1 MSPHTNSFFN
11 STYPGQSSEQ
21 TLIDDLVIEQIG
33 IYGLDVLYMPR
44 RHLNLD
50 KLLHESSKAAFELA
64 LPMPMYLKSFSGYD
78 NSMEL
83 LTKFGVRSSDEI
95 TLVMSRSQF
104 TAYYGPY
111 LKSYYNGLNGNP
123 PTDELNPLD
132 GEIATRPKEGDL
144 IYFPFDDGI
153 FEIKYVMFDSP
164 FFQLGRGYVFELQCE
179 KFEYSGESFTT
190 GYDEIDEQQIRPDY
204 YRMEFQTQPE
214 GSTGTF
220 TFNEEVILYD
230 MSADKYL
237 QTEVYKLLQT
247 EKSQSIIFDEE
258 NPSDTRLLPN
268 YELVAESP
276 LQTETPKDIQT
287 EEETTILT
295 EVIRKVFRLYKDPGF
310 LEQVPEVHGR
320 VLEWD
325 KPEGKLIVGD
335 LTNLDP
341 DKEDENK
348 DITENKFD
356 VVLIVGQESGA
367 RYVSIKAEM
376 MEAPFSDNEII
387 QKEFDAIKIV
397 DVADDNPFG
406 FV

>member
-1 MSPHTNSFFN
+1 MSPYTNSFFN

-21 TLIDDLVIEQIG
+21 SLIDDLVIEQIG

-50 KLLHESSKAAFELA
+50 KLLHESSKNAFEMA
-64 LPMPMYLKSFSGYD
+64 MPMPVYLKSFSGYD

-104 TAYYGPY
+104 TSYYGPY
-111 LKSYYNGLNGNP
+111 LKSYYNEINGND
-123 PTDELNPLD
+123 PTDRLNPLD

-179 KFEYSGESFTT
+179 KFEYSGETFNT
-190 GYDEIDEQQIRPDY
+190 GYDEIDELQVRPDY

-214 GSTGTF
+214 NSVGTF
-220 TFNEEVILYD
+220 TFNEEVILYN
-230 MSADKYL
+230 MS
-237 QTEVYKLLQT
+237 E
-247 EKSQSIIFDEE
+247 DEE
-258 NPSDTRLLPN
+258 LMSIAYKT
-268 YELVAESP
+268 
-276 LQTETPKDIQT
+276 LQTETPKDLQT
-287 EEETTILT
+287 EEELSMISD
-295 EVIRKVFRLYKDPGF
+295 VVRKIFRLYKDPGF
-310 LEQVPEVHGR
+310 IERVPEIHGR
-320 VLEWD
+320 VLDWN

-348 DITENKFD
+348 DVTENKFD
-356 VVLIVGQESGA
+356 VVMIVGQESGA
-367 RYVSIKAEM
+367 QYVSIKAEM

-387 QKEFDAIKIV
+387 QKEFDAIKII
-397 DVADDNPFG
+397 DVADDSPFG

>member
-1 MSPHTNSFFN
+1 M
-11 STYPGQSSEQ
+11 
-21 TLIDDLVIEQIG
+21 VIEQIG

-50 KLLHESSKAAFELA
+50 KLLHESSKNAFEMA
-64 LPMPMYLKSFSGYD
+64 MPMPIYLKSFSGYD

-123 PTDELNPLD
+123 PTDRLNPLD

-179 KFEYSGESFTT
+179 KFEYSGETFTT
-190 GYDEIDEQQIRPDY
+190 GYDEIDELQVRPDY

-214 GSTGTF
+214 NSVGTF
-220 TFNEEVILYD
+220 TFNEEVILYN
-230 MSADKYL
+230 MS
-237 QTEVYKLLQT
+237 E
-247 EKSQSIIFDEE
+247 DEE
-258 NPSDTRLLPN
+258 LMS
-268 YELVAESP
+268 VASKA
-276 LQTETPKDIQT
+276 LQTETPQDLQT
-287 EEETTILT
+287 EEESPMIS
-295 EVIRKVFRLYKDPGF
+295 EVVQKIFRLYKDPGF
-310 LEQVPEVHGR
+310 IERVSEIHGR
-320 VLEWD
+320 VLDWN

-341 DKEDENK
+341 DREDENK

-356 VVLIVGQESGA
+356 VVMIVGQESGA
-367 RYVSIKAEM
+367 QYVSIKAEM

-387 QKEFDAIKIV
+387 QKEFDAIKII

>member
-1 MSPHTNSFFN
+1 MSPYTNPFFN

-21 TLIDDLVIEQIG
+21 SLIDDLVIEQIG

-50 KLLHESSKAAFELA
+50 KLLHESSKNAFEMA
-64 LPMPMYLKSFSGYD
+64 MPMPVYLKSFSGYD

-123 PTDELNPLD
+123 PTDRLSPLD

-179 KFEYSGESFTT
+179 KFEYSGETFTT
-190 GYDEIDEQQIRPDY
+190 GYDEIDELQVRPDY
-204 YRMEFQTQPE
+204 YRMEFQTQSE
-214 GSTGTF
+214 NSVGTF
-220 TFNEEVILYD
+220 TFNEEVILYN
-230 MSADKYL
+230 MS
-237 QTEVYKLLQT
+237 E
-247 EKSQSIIFDEE
+247 DEE
-258 NPSDTRLLPN
+258 LMSI
-268 YELVAESP
+268 ASKA
-276 LQTETPKDIQT
+276 LQTETPQDLQT
-287 EEETTILT
+287 EEESPMIS
-295 EVIRKVFRLYKDPGF
+295 EVVQKIFRLYKDPGF
-310 LEQVPEVHGR
+310 IERVSEVHGR
-320 VLEWD
+320 VLDWN

-341 DKEDENK
+341 DREDENK
-348 DITENKFD
+348 DVTENKFD
-356 VVLIVGQESGA
+356 VVMIVGQESGA
-367 RYVSIKAEM
+367 QYVSIKAEM

-387 QKEFDAIKIV
+387 QKEFDAIKII

>member
-1 MSPHTNSFFN
+1 MPHTNPFFN

-21 TLIDDLVIEQIG
+21 SLIDDLVIEQIG
-33 IYGLDVLYMPR
+33 IYGLDVMYMPR

-50 KLLHESSKAAFELA
+50 KLLHESSKNAFEMA
-64 LPMPMYLKSFSGYD
+64 MPMPMYLKSFSGYD

-123 PTDELNPLD
+123 PTDRLNPLD

-179 KFEYSGESFTT
+179 KFEYSGETFNT
-190 GYDEIDEQQIRPDY
+190 GYDEIDELQVRPDY

-214 GSTGTF
+214 NSVGTF
-220 TFNEEVILYD
+220 TFNEEVILYN
-230 MSADKYL
+230 MS
-237 QTEVYKLLQT
+237 E
-247 EKSQSIIFDEE
+247 DEE
-258 NPSDTRLLPN
+258 LMSIAYKT
-268 YELVAESP
+268 
-276 LQTETPKDIQT
+276 LQTETPEDLQT
-287 EEETTILT
+287 EEELSMISDT
-295 EVIRKVFRLYKDPGF
+295 VRKIFRLYKDPGF
-310 LEQVPEVHGR
+310 IERVPEVHGR
-320 VLEWD
+320 VLDWN

-367 RYVSIKAEM
+367 QYVSIKAEM

-387 QKEFDAIKIV
+387 QKEFDAIKII

>member
-1 MSPHTNSFFN
+1 MPHTNPFFN

-21 TLIDDLVIEQIG
+21 SLIDDLVIEQIG

-50 KLLHESSKAAFELA
+50 KLLHESSKNAFEMA
-64 LPMPMYLKSFSGYD
+64 MPMPVYLKSFSGYD

-123 PTDELNPLD
+123 PTDKLNPLD

-179 KFEYSGESFTT
+179 KFEYSGETFTT
-190 GYDEIDEQQIRPDY
+190 GYDEIDELQVRPDY
-204 YRMEFQTQPE
+204 YRMEFQTQ
-214 GSTGTF
+214 SDNFVGTF
-220 TFNEEVILYD
+220 TFNEEVILYN
-230 MSADKYL
+230 MS
-237 QTEVYKLLQT
+237 E
-247 EKSQSIIFDEE
+247 DEE
-258 NPSDTRLLPN
+258 LMSI
-268 YELVAESP
+268 ASKA
-276 LQTETPKDIQT
+276 LQTETPQDLQT
-287 EEETTILT
+287 EEESPMIS
-295 EVIRKVFRLYKDPGF
+295 EVVQKIFRLYKDPGF
-310 LEQVPEVHGR
+310 IERVSEVHGR
-320 VLEWD
+320 VLDWN

-341 DKEDENK
+341 DREDENK
-348 DITENKFD
+348 DVTENKFD
-356 VVLIVGQESGA
+356 VVMIVGQESGA
-367 RYVSIKAEM
+367 QYVSIKAEM
-376 MEAPFSDNEII
+376 MEAPFSDNEVI
-387 QKEFDAIKIV
+387 QKEFDAIKII
-397 DVADDNPFG
+397 DVADDSPFG

>member
-1 MSPHTNSFFN
+1 MSPYTNSFFN

-21 TLIDDLVIEQIG
+21 SLIDDLVIEQIG
-33 IYGLDVLYMPR
+33 IYGLDVMYMPR

-50 KLLHESSKAAFELA
+50 KLLHESSKNAFEMA
-64 LPMPMYLKSFSGYD
+64 MPMPVYLKSFSGYD

-123 PTDELNPLD
+123 PTDKLNPLD

-164 FFQLGRGYVFELQCE
+164 FFQLGKGYVFELQCE
-179 KFEYSGESFTT
+179 KFEYSGETFTT
-190 GYDEIDEQQIRPDY
+190 GYDEIDELQVRPDY

-214 GSTGTF
+214 NSIGTF
-220 TFNEEVILYD
+220 TFNEEVILYN
-230 MSADKYL
+230 MS
-237 QTEVYKLLQT
+237 E
-247 EKSQSIIFDEE
+247 DEE
-258 NPSDTRLLPN
+258 LMSI
-268 YELVAESP
+268 ASKA
-276 LQTETPKDIQT
+276 LQTETPEDLQT
-287 EEETTILT
+287 EEELSMITDVVQKI
-295 EVIRKVFRLYKDPGF
+295 FRLYKDPGF
-310 LEQVPEVHGR
+310 VERVPEVHGR

-348 DITENKFD
+348 DVTENKFD

-367 RYVSIKAEM
+367 QYVSIKAEM
-376 MEAPFSDNEII
+376 MEAPFSDNEVI
-387 QKEFDAIKIV
+387 QKEFDAIKII

>member
-1 MSPHTNSFFN
+1 MPYTNSFFN

-21 TLIDDLVIEQIG
+21 SLIDDLVIEQIG
-33 IYGLDVLYMPR
+33 IYGLDVMYMPR

-50 KLLHESSKAAFELA
+50 KLLHESSKNAFEMA
-64 LPMPMYLKSFSGYD
+64 MPMPVYLKSFSGYD

-111 LKSYYNGLNGNP
+111 LKSYYNEINGND
-123 PTDELNPLD
+123 PTDRLNPLD

-179 KFEYSGESFTT
+179 KFEYSGETFTT
-190 GYDEIDEQQIRPDY
+190 GYDEIDELQVRPDY
-204 YRMEFQTQPE
+204 YRMEFQTQSE
-214 GSTGTF
+214 NSVGTF
-220 TFNEEVILYD
+220 TFNEEVILYN
-230 MSADKYL
+230 MS
-237 QTEVYKLLQT
+237 E
-247 EKSQSIIFDEE
+247 DEE
-258 NPSDTRLLPN
+258 LMS
-268 YELVAESP
+268 VASKA
-276 LQTETPKDIQT
+276 LQTETPQDLQT
-287 EEETTILT
+287 EEESPMIS
-295 EVIRKVFRLYKDPGF
+295 EVVQKIFRLYKDPGF
-310 LEQVPEVHGR
+310 IERVSEVHGR
-320 VLEWD
+320 VLDWN

-341 DKEDENK
+341 DREDENK
-348 DITENKFD
+348 DVTENKFD
-356 VVLIVGQESGA
+356 VVMIVGQESGA
-367 RYVSIKAEM
+367 QYVSIKAEM

-387 QKEFDAIKIV
+387 QKEFDAIKII

>member
-1 MSPHTNSFFN
+1 MPYTNSFFN

-21 TLIDDLVIEQIG
+21 SLIDDLVIEQIG

-50 KLLHESSKAAFELA
+50 KLLHESSKNAFEMA
-64 LPMPMYLKSFSGYD
+64 MPMPMYLKSFSGYD

-123 PTDELNPLD
+123 PTDRLSPLD

-179 KFEYSGESFTT
+179 KFEYSGETFTT
-190 GYDEIDEQQIRPDY
+190 GYDEIDELQVRPDY

-214 GSTGTF
+214 NSVGTF
-220 TFNEEVILYD
+220 TFNEEVILYN
-230 MSADKYL
+230 MS
-237 QTEVYKLLQT
+237 E
-247 EKSQSIIFDEE
+247 DEE
-258 NPSDTRLLPN
+258 LMSI
-268 YELVAESP
+268 ASKA
-276 LQTETPKDIQT
+276 LQTETPQDLQT
-287 EEETTILT
+287 EEESPMIS
-295 EVIRKVFRLYKDPGF
+295 EVVQKIFRLYKDPGF
-310 LEQVPEVHGR
+310 IERVSEIHGR
-320 VLEWD
+320 VLDWN

-341 DKEDENK
+341 DREDENK

-356 VVLIVGQESGA
+356 VVMIVGQESGA
-367 RYVSIKAEM
+367 QYVSIKAEM

-387 QKEFDAIKIV
+387 QKEFDAIKII
-397 DVADDNPFG
+397 DIADDNPFG